1 MLENCFSKCHF
12 LFLQYNIQS
21 LYDACIASL
30 LADITVESAAKNFYY
45 AHIFNS
51 TDVKEI
57 AQFIRTH
64 ENEVKL
70 TDGWK
75 ELTEERGDS
84 LEKMLS
90 EVLPKKKKKAKKAK
104 RGKRN

>member
-1 MLENCFSKCHF
+1 M
-12 LFLQYNIQS
+12 
-21 LYDACIASL
+21 YDACIASL
-30 LADITVESAAKNFYY
+30 LADIAVESAAKNFYY

>member
-1 MLENCFSKCHF
+1 MFENCFSKCHF

-70 TDGWK
+70 TNGWK

-84 LEKMLS
+84 LEKILS
-90 EVLPKKKKKAKKAK
+90 EVLPKKKA
-104 RGKRN
+104 